1 MGKVNTKI
9 TQEATSGAQH
19 GSLSTRPAIKR
30 HLARSGYLREDVF
43 LSDAQLLG
51 GTQRGPLVVTGHHVH
66 SNALAMQAG
75 NSHLG
80 LGPDEVAERQHP
92 GQLLVDG
99 AINTDG
105 AFSCAH
111 TISCVAVSDREIWCC
126 CIQRSLPIST
136 RKPFTTPRT
145 PSPGST
151 KKSLQSGTL
160 RRRPCMQIYNHKHNR
175 APEAGGLC

>member
-105 AFSCAH
+105 AFFLRPHHQLRGGERQRDLVLLHPTLVADQHPQTVHNPAH
-111 TISCVAVSDREIWCC
+111 AQSRLDKEITAVGHLAQTTMYAD
-126 CIQRSLPIST
+126 IQP
-136 RKPFTTPRT
+136 
-145 PSPGST
+145 
-151 KKSLQSGTL
+151 
-160 RRRPCMQIYNHKHNR
+160 
-175 APEAGGLC
+175 